1 MIKQEK
7 LNLEELKWFVEDGTL
22 CKGLDKFNLN
32 FDELKSVYEKHNA
45 IYMDS
50 LPRGSFDT
58 PVAHLANFRVQ
69 SFNAWS
75 GTLSQ
80 LKEELFPLFKGGYT
94 VCIMAGTVRA
104 GKALCKDIEDMGF
117 INTVFFEK
125 RPEKLQNKA
134 INILTGTIQS
144 GFQISDMKLA
154 VITHS
159 KTNQSTKKAKKASSK
174 KCYSFA

>member
-1 MIKQEK
+1 
-7 LNLEELKWFVEDGTL
+7 
-22 CKGLDKFNLN
+22 
-32 FDELKSVYEKHNA
+32 
-45 IYMDS
+45 
-50 LPRGSFDT
+50 
-58 PVAHLANFRVQ
+58 
-69 SFNAWS
+69 
-75 GTLSQ
+75 
-80 LKEELFPLFKGGYT
+80 
-94 VCIMAGTVRA
+94 MAGTVRA

-174 KCYSFA
+174 NAIHSLDELTVGDYIVHNIHGIGVFEGIHALELNKVKKDYIKNQLCKGRYTLRACYPT